1 MAATEEARRPRTRPS
16 ASTTYQARVIS
27 VTFGENVRTRPIFRI
42 RVVSEPS
49 PDTRP
54 EAGLRAP
61 GGPASRHTRI
71 EPLEGVGKPP
81 HRTGR
86 NGSGGR
92 TVLRPTRALRAAR
105 DVGDVGDAGAAG
117 AVGVFY

>member
-1 MAATEEARRPRTRPS
+1 M
-16 ASTTYQARVIS
+16 S

-61 GGPASRHTRI
+61 GGPASRRTRI

-81 HRTGR
+81 PRAGR
-86 NGSGGR
+86 DRSGGR
-92 TVLRPTRALRAAR
+92 TVLRPAGATAAAAAAGSSDRRVGHRDQAQAAR
-105 DVGDVGDAGAAG
+105 
-117 AVGVFY
+117 